1 MATKIR
7 FIGNIGSHNPQANN
21 IHVGVIS
28 ESTVPLLNGRLIAFA
43 VRGTDAAGLD
53 LAIQSQSYIQ
63 QAVTIDKTASFPETL
78 LPEILTFAE
87 YQSAGL
93 AEAGVGVATGN
104 GTRIALTA
112 FTNDVTMLSVG
123 FKQVAFGEILGGG
136 VTIAEMETL
145 LQYDVNEDGVIGAIS
160 SLKKQ
165 IEENGK
171 PQALGFLDGLKEQ
184 ADAIS
189 PYLWTAG
196 KVVGGYVV
204 ANVASQA
211 LFKKPLI
218 GSKGLIKL

>member
-43 VRGTDAAGLD
+43 VRGTDAHGLD

-63 QAVTIDKTASFPETL
+63 QAVTIDKTASFPEAL

-87 YQSAGL
+87 FQSAGL
-93 AEAGVGVATGN
+93 AEATAGVATGN
-104 GTRIALTA
+104 GTRIALSA
-112 FTNDVTMLSVG
+112 FSNDITMLSTG

-160 SLKKQ
+160 SLKKSVDSLT
-165 IEENGK
+165 
-171 PQALGFLDGLKEQ
+171 PTSSLGFLDDLKTQ

-196 KVVGGYVV
+196 KIVGGYVV

-211 LFKKPLI
+211 IFKKPLI